1 MLVEQVEAL
10 KSIQEAYVAMNSDQ
24 LDEGFS
30 KPKGFVNITKDEHD
44 AILKKRLVHEKEHG
58 IKNHRE
64 VLSKRDTLTNTT
76 STFVSN
82 GGGQVS
88 HGLPEVVAIQD
99 AKKGTTKYFKQPV
112 GGHVKEDLDE
122 KFAHPNHKKLDANN
136 NGKVDAHDFELL
148 RKKKGIKNFKEFK
161 ASAGEYSKDNIDK
174 ENKYSDH
181 AMKRRKGIDKAIN
194 KLTKEDLDALG
205 LDLNELL
212 ESDDTYKKSD
222 GKQPSYVVSVL
233 KNGDLQFTSHL
244 EDGSNFTISHSK
256 NTDGIPFE
264 QPLDLKKVTD
274 LANSQLKSNKKYSA
288 IRSTKGTSSVKDVYL
303 VDTTKTDTI
312 FYI

>member
-10 KSIQEAYVAMNSDQ
+10 KSIQEAYVAMNSEQ
-24 LDEGFS
+24 LDEG
-30 KPKGFVNITKDEHD
+30 
-44 AILKKRLVHEKEHG
+44 
-58 IKNHRE
+58 
-64 VLSKRDTLTNTT
+64 
-76 STFVSN
+76 
-82 GGGQVS
+82 
-88 HGLPEVVAIQD
+88 
-99 AKKGTTKYFKQPV
+99 
-112 GGHVKEDLDE
+112 
-122 KFAHPNHKKLDANN
+122 FAHPNHKKLDANG
-136 NGKVDAHDFELL
+136 NGKVDANDFELL

-161 ASAGEYSKDNIDK
+161 ESLEQLDELSKKTLGSYAKKASAEANFASKLAGSASAGEYSKDNIDK

-194 KLTKEDLDALG
+194 KLTKEDIDALG

-303 VDTTKTDTI
+303 VDTTKTDII